1 MKVLVVGANGFV
13 GRHVVETL
21 KASGLAEPFRG
32 IRKAR
37 PGAAAM
43 RLVDATD
50 SASAQAAAEG
60 MQAVVNCVLG
70 SPDTMIRSTE
80 ALINAAFH
88 HRVRRFVHLSSIA
101 VYGSREG
108 MIDEDSPQGEG
119 VNAYGAAKIQC
130 EALLRAAQARGLET
144 IILRPGL
151 VCGPE
156 SHPWT
161 LRIGRLLRQHRLGDL
176 GAQGDGF
183 ANLIAVEDVA
193 AAIARALFCEQSGL
207 SYNLAMPDPPRWN
220 RYLLDLAKGLG
231 ATPVHRV
238 PGYQLRLESRFAVLP
253 LKLMEKLFGPKPWL
267 PEAIT
272 PSLARLFSSDVR
284 FSSVAT
290 DADLGFERT
299 GYEAIMAQSIDWLRN
314 VR

>member
-13 GRHVVETL
+13 GRHAIDTL
-21 KASGLAEPFRG
+21 AASGMAEPVRG
-32 IRKAR
+32 VRKAR
-37 PGAAAM
+37 PGATPV
-43 RLVDATD
+43 RLLDATD
-50 SASAQAAAEG
+50 PASALAAVEG
-60 MQAVVNCVLG
+60 MQGVVNCVLG

-80 ALINAAFH
+80 ALIAAALH
-88 HRVRRFVHLSSIA
+88 HGVRRFVHLSSIA

-108 MIDEDSPQGEG
+108 VIDEQSPQGEG
-119 VNAYGAAKIQC
+119 VNAYGEAKIRC
-130 EALLRAAQARGLET
+130 EQLVLAAQARGLET

-161 LRIGRLLRQHRLGDL
+161 LRIGRLLRQRRLGDL
-176 GAQGDGF
+176 GAQGDGY

-193 AAIARALFCEQSGL
+193 TAIARALVSTPSGR

-220 RYLLDLAKGLG
+220 RYLLDLARGLG

-238 PGYQLRLESRFAVLP
+238 PGYQLRLESRLAMLP
-253 LKLMEKLFGPKPWL
+253 LKVAEKLIGSKPWL

-284 FSSVAT
+284 FSPAAT
-290 DADLGFERT
+290 DADLGFVRT
-299 GYEAIMAQSIDWLRN
+299 GYESIMARSIDWLRT

>member
-13 GRHVVETL
+13 GRHVVDAL

-32 IRKAR
+32 VRKAR
-37 PGAAAM
+37 PGAAPV
-43 RLVDATD
+43 RLLDATD
-50 SASAQAAAEG
+50 PASAQAASAG

-80 ALINAAFH
+80 ALIAAAFH
-88 HRVRRFVHLSSIA
+88 HGVRRFVHLSSIA
-101 VYGSREG
+101 VYGSLEG

-119 VNAYGAAKIQC
+119 VNAYGEAKIRC
-130 EALLRAAQARGLET
+130 EALVRAAQDRGLET

-161 LRIGRLLRQHRLGDL
+161 LRIGRLLRQRRLGDL
-176 GAQGDGF
+176 GAEGDGF

-193 AAIARALFCEQSGL
+193 AAIARALFCEASGR

-238 PGYQLRLESRFAVLP
+238 PAYQLRLESRLAVLP
-253 LKLMEKLFGPKPWL
+253 LKFMEKLAGAKPWL

-284 FSSVAT
+284 FSAAAT

-299 GYEAIMAQSIDWLRN
+299 GYETIMAQSIDWLRS